1 MRKLWVSLAALL
13 VAVGVVAFAAPAAIA
28 AESLVNT
35 GSPPSPFPRNKQNE
49 PSVAVD
55 PVHPEVMVAGSND
68 EIDEPPCEGGECPFV
83 QGVGNSGVYFSFDG
97 GGTWTQP
104 TYSGYSDR
112 TGTPGTGP
120 IGTLP
125 HYDTN
130 GLVSDGDPALAYG
143 PAPSGK
149 GFSWAAGS
157 RLYYTNL
164 TSNFAT
170 RRSEYSF
177 KGFEAIAVSH
187 TDNAT
192 AAAAGDASAWS
203 EPAIVT
209 AQNQTSATFSD
220 KPAFTADDAA
230 TSPYFGYAYVCYS
243 RFQGEGPGITISFS
257 RSRDGGET
265 WSAPLKLSRHND
277 PKNPPDRQG
286 CAVKTDSEG
295 NVYVV
300 WEDVIKKASV
310 FEMAR
315 STDGG
320 ATFGKPTVVA
330 NVTDVGT
337 FDGVRSI
344 SFDGIAGARTSSFPG
359 LSIANGAPSGIG
371 APNTIALGW
380 SDGSEGLNH
389 EHALVQLSGDRGATW
404 STPTA
409 VEEPGDRPDFAFIGI
424 SPDGTDLYTVY
435 DGFLDPFRENLTE
448 SRRFRGVVRHSD
460 VSGTTLGATTT
471 LDRGAIGDSRASSSN
486 GLIDGFLGDYNSVV
500 ATNDGYVAV
509 FNDAREAAVCPAI
522 DTFRQET
529 VDGVKGAKAPAPGTE
544 CPPTFGNTDIWS
556 ASGGDPTP

>member
-1 MRKLWVSLAALL
+1 MALFVAAGL
-13 VAVGVVAFAAPAAIA
+13 VAFGAPVAVA

-35 GSPPSPFPRNKQNE
+35 GSPPSPFPQNKQNE
-49 PSVAVD
+49 PGVAVD
-55 PVHPEVMVAGSND
+55 PMHPELVVAGSND

-83 QGVGNSGVYFSFDG
+83 QGVGNSGVYFSFDSG
-97 GGTWTQP
+97 TTWTQP
-104 TYSGYSDR
+104 TYTGYSDR

-130 GLVSDGDPALAYG
+130 GLVSDGDPALAFG
-143 PAPSGK
+143 PAPSGS

-157 RLYYTNL
+157 RLYYANL

-170 RRSEYSF
+170 KRSEFTF

-187 TDNAT
+187 TDNPT

-203 EPAIVT
+203 QPAIVT

-220 KPAFTADDAA
+220 KDAVTADDAA
-230 TSPYFGYAYVCYS
+230 TSPYFGNAYVCYS
-243 RFQGEGPGITISFS
+243 RFQGEGPGVTISVS

-265 WSAPLKLSRHND
+265 WSTPLKLSRHND
-277 PKNPPDRQG
+277 SRNPPDRQG

-300 WEDVIKKASV
+300 WEDVIKKRSV

-315 STDGG
+315 SSDGG
-320 ATFGKPTVVA
+320 ASFAKPTVVA

-389 EHALVQLSGDRGATW
+389 EHALVQLSGDRGAEW

-409 VEEPGDRPDFAFIGI
+409 VEAPGDRPDFAFVAI

-435 DGFLDPFRENLTE
+435 DGFLDPFREDMTS
-448 SRRFRGVVRHSD
+448 SRRFQGVVRHSD

-471 LDRGAIGDSRASSSN
+471 LYRGAIGDSRASSSN
-486 GLIDGFLGDYNSVV
+486 GLIDGFLGDYNSVA
-500 ATNDGYVAV
+500 ATNDGWIAL
-509 FNDAREAAVCPAI
+509 FNDARDAAVCTAI

-529 VDGVKGAKAPAPGTE
+529 VDGVKGAEAPAPGTE

-556 ASGGDPTP
+556 ANGADPTP

>member
-1 MRKLWVSLAALL
+1 MRKIRVSLTGLL
-13 VAVGVVAFAAPAAIA
+13 VAAGLLAFVAPAAVA

-35 GSPPSPFPRNKQNE
+35 GSPPSPFPQNKQNE

-68 EIDEPPCEGGECPFV
+68 EIDEPPCEGNECPFV
-83 QGVGNSGVYFSFDG
+83 QGIGNSGVYFSFDG
-97 GGTWTQP
+97 GSTWTQP

-112 TGTPGTGP
+112 TGIPGTGP

-130 GLVSDGDPALAYG
+130 GLVSDGDPTLAYG
-143 PAPSGK
+143 PAPSGN
-149 GFSWAAGS
+149 GFSWEAGS
-157 RLYYTNL
+157 RLYYANL

-170 RRSEYSF
+170 KRSDYTF

-187 TDNAT
+187 TDDAA

-209 AQNQTSATFSD
+209 TQNQTSATFSD

-230 TSPYFGYAYVCYS
+230 TSPYFGNAYVCYS
-243 RFQGEGPGITISFS
+243 RFQGEGPGVTISFS

-265 WSAPLKLSRHND
+265 WSAPIKLSRHND
-277 PKNPPDRQG
+277 ARKPPDRQG

-300 WEDVIKKASV
+300 WEDVIKKQSV

-315 STDGG
+315 SSDGG
-320 ATFGKPTVVA
+320 ATFPQPTVVA
-330 NVTDVGT
+330 DVTDVGT

-389 EHALVQLSGDRGATW
+389 EHALVQLSADGGAEW

-409 VEEPGDRPDFAFIGI
+409 VEEPGDRPDFAFVGI
-424 SPDGTDLYTVY
+424 SADGTDLYTVY
-435 DGFLDPFRENLTE
+435 DGFLDPFREDTTS
-448 SRRFRGVVRHSD
+448 SRRFQGVVRHSD
-460 VSGTTLGATTT
+460 VSGASLGATTT
-471 LDRGAIGDSRASSSN
+471 LYRGAIGDSRASASN
-486 GLIDGFLGDYNSVV
+486 GLIDGFLGDYNSVA
-500 ATNDGYVAV
+500 ATDDGWIAV
-509 FNDAREAAVCPAI
+509 FNDARDAAVCPAV

-529 VDGVKGAKAPAPGTE
+529 VDGVKGAAAPAPGTE

-556 ASGGDPTP
+556 ANGADPTP

>member
-1 MRKLWVSLAALL
+1 LATLFVAAGL
-13 VAVGVVAFAAPAAIA
+13 VGLGAPVAAA

-35 GSPPSPFPRNKQNE
+35 GSPATPFPQNKQNE
-49 PSVAVD
+49 PGLAID
-55 PVHPEVMVAGSND
+55 PQNPEVVVAGSND
-68 EIDEPPCEGGECPFV
+68 EIDEPPCKGGECPFV

-97 GGTWTQP
+97 GTTWTQP

-130 GLVSDGDPALAYG
+130 GLVSDGDPALAFG
-143 PAPSGK
+143 PAPSGN
-149 GFSWAAGS
+149 GFSWEAGS
-157 RLYYTNL
+157 RLYYANL

-170 RRSEYSF
+170 KRSEFTF

-187 TDNAT
+187 TDDPA

-220 KPAFTADDAA
+220 KDAVTADDAA
-230 TSPYFGYAYVCYS
+230 TSPYFGNAYLCYS
-243 RFQGEGPGITISFS
+243 RFQGEGPGVTISVS

-277 PKNPPDRQG
+277 PRNPPDRQG

-300 WEDVIKKASV
+300 WEDVIKKQSV
-310 FEMAR
+310 FELAR
-315 STDGG
+315 SSDGG
-320 ATFGKPTVVA
+320 ATFAKPTVVA
-330 NVTDVGT
+330 DVTDVGT

-371 APNTIALGW
+371 AANTIALGW
-380 SDGSEGLNH
+380 SDGAEGLNH
-389 EHALVQLSGDRGATW
+389 EHALVQLSGDRGAEW

-409 VEEPGDRPDFAFIGI
+409 VEEPGDRPDFAFVGI

-435 DGFLDPFRENLTE
+435 DGFLDPFRENMTA
-448 SRRFRGVVRHSD
+448 SRRFQGVVRHTD

-471 LDRGAIGDSRASSSN
+471 LYRGAVGDSRASASN
-486 GLIDGFLGDYNSVV
+486 GLIDGFLGDYNSVA
-500 ATNDGYVAV
+500 ATDGGWIAL
-509 FNDAREAAVCPAI
+509 FNDARDAAVCPAV

-529 VDGVKGAKAPAPGTE
+529 VDGVKGAIAPAPATE

>member
-1 MRKLWVSLAALL
+1 MRKIWVSLTALF
-13 VAVGVVAFAAPAAIA
+13 VVAGLAAFGAPAAPA

-35 GSPPSPFPRNKQNE
+35 GSPASPFPQNKQNE
-49 PSVAVD
+49 PSIAVD
-55 PVHPEVMVAGSND
+55 PLHPEVMVAGSND
-68 EIDEPPCEGGECPFV
+68 EIDEGPCAGSECPFV

-97 GGTWTQP
+97 GAAWTQP
-104 TYSGYSDR
+104 TYTGYSDR

-130 GLVSDGDPALAYG
+130 GLVSDGDPSLAFG
-143 PAPSGK
+143 PAPSGN

-164 TSNFAT
+164 ASNFAT
-170 RRSEYSF
+170 KRNEFTF
-177 KGFEAIAVSH
+177 KGVEAIAVSH
-187 TDNAT
+187 TDNLA
-192 AAAAGDASAWS
+192 AAAAGEASAWS
-203 EPAIVT
+203 EPSIVT
-209 AQNQTSATFSD
+209 TQFQTSATFSD

-243 RFQGEGPGITISFS
+243 RFQGEGPGVTISFS

-265 WSAPLKLSRHND
+265 WSMPLRLSKHND
-277 PKNPPDRQG
+277 PKKPPDRQG

-300 WEDVIKKASV
+300 WEDVIKGKSV

-315 STDGG
+315 SSDGG
-320 ATFGKPTVVA
+320 ATFAKPTVVA

-344 SFDGIAGARTSSFPG
+344 SFDGIAGARTSSFPS

-389 EHALVQLSGDRGATW
+389 EHALVQLSSDGGAEW

-409 VEEPGDRPDFAFIGI
+409 VEEPGERPDFAFVGI
-424 SPDGTDLYTVY
+424 SPNGTDLYTVY
-435 DGFLDPFRENLTE
+435 DSFLDPFRADTT
-448 SRRFRGVVRHSD
+448 STRRFQGVVRHTD
-460 VSGTTLGATTT
+460 LNGTTLGATTT
-471 LDRGAIGDSRASSSN
+471 LYRGPIGDSRASSSN
-486 GLIDGFLGDYNSVV
+486 ALIDGFLGDYNSVT
-500 ATNDGYVAV
+500 ATDEGWIAV
-509 FNDAREAAVCPAI
+509 FNDARAAAVCPAI
-522 DTFRQET
+522 DTFRQEIAA
-529 VDGVKGAKAPAPGTE
+529 GVKGAKAPAPGTE

-556 ASGGDPTP
+556 ASGADPTP